1 MLKDTQIILNI
12 ATERKLADKADRSL
26 SWYVYDQYGKEMGFG
41 STDSLSLE
49 VKAELET
56 LGLFDWSK

>member
-12 ATERKLADKADRSL
+12 AAQRKLADKAGRSL
-26 SWYVYDQYGKEMGFG
+26 SWYVYDQYGKELGFS

-49 VKAELET
+49 VRAELET
-56 LGLFDWSK
+56 LGLFDWRK